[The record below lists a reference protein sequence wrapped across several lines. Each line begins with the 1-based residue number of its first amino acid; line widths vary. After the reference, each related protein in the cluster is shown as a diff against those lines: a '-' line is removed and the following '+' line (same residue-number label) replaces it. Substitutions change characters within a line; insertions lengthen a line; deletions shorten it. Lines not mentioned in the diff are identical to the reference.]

1 MIAAEQCLNTT
12 RGKTP
17 KKNCGG
23 RGGGGGGGGGGRANL
38 DGMVQD
44 RTEN

>member
-1 MIAAEQCLNTT
+1 MIAVEQCLNTT

-17 KKNCGG
+17 QKICGV
-23 RGGGGGGGGGGRANL
+23 GGRANL
-38 DGMVQD
+38 DGMVQN